1 MKTRSLFLAFS
12 VVLASTSAG
21 AANNWQVRC
30 GADENPAHFHVN
42 GHSARV
48 VNNGPSPVQVWAH
61 DAGSKAASPPE
72 GTTPSR
78 IAAGDAAAVTCSD
91 CELGCVGGAPAGQV
105 VTGTWSKLKK

>member
-12 VVLASTSAG
+12 IALASTGAG
-21 AANNWQVRC
+21 AANSWQVTC
-30 GADENPAHFHVN
+30 GDDAKPARFHVD
-42 GHSARV
+42 GPSVRV

-61 DAGSKAASPPE
+61 DAGSKGGPPE

-78 IAAGDAAAVTCSD
+78 IAAGDANAVECND
-91 CELGCVGGAPAGQV
+91 CAIVCVGGAPAGQV